1 MPDAPATSDERPTG
15 LTEADLEALVGHRF
29 VGGRYRIEHWEN
41 WLLTDCTGRE
51 PLPDGL
57 AHPIVLFHAPI
68 LGVGTSIAELFEL
81 GGVAGPGSV
90 GLEGYDWEYVRPLRE
105 DVEYSLEGGIV
116 TARRTSDDA
125 GRVIDKFAFE
135 ISLFDED
142 DRLTA
147 RVTNRW
153 VLRR

>member
-1 MPDAPATSDERPTG
+1 MPDAPTTSDDRPTG
-15 LTEADLEALVGHRF
+15 LTEPELEALVGHRF
-29 VGGRYRIEHWEN
+29 TGGRYRIEHWEN

-57 AHPIVLFHAPI
+57 AHPIVLFHVPI

-90 GLEGYDWEYVRPLRE
+90 GLEGYDWEYVRPLHE
-105 DVEYSLEGGIV
+105 DIEYRLEGGIV
-116 TARRTSDDA
+116 TARRTTDDT

-135 ISLFDED
+135 ITLFDED